1 HAPASDLDRR
11 LLGHGPDPMRYSLAL
26 GGFSKASLDL
36 KSALAYSSRHGR
48 QGPGSVHRG
57 YSRFPGGIYVPNQR
71 RFPSKDPDVVLVA
84 RLGVLGTSIDCPAAR
99 GRKPPERYRSTAAH
113 SGGGTEGRAARSRD
127 ADADRRGVPH
137 GRRPWPASDALGGA
151 PDSSVQRRAYAGD
164 RTAAWIGRNL
174 GRP

>member
-1 HAPASDLDRR
+1 DRRDEPITSFRDGLYIRLSVAGHRKSAAKLFDREVDRSVADHHALPDGSKQLVDRHHVAVRVREEDKPIHRPRLDHDGQIAALEEVQRRPHAPASDLDRR

-71 RFPSKDPDVVLVA
+71 RFP
-84 RLGVLGTSIDCPAAR
+84 
-99 GRKPPERYRSTAAH
+99 
-113 SGGGTEGRAARSRD
+113 
-127 ADADRRGVPH
+127 
-137 GRRPWPASDALGGA
+137 
-151 PDSSVQRRAYAGD
+151 
-164 RTAAWIGRNL
+164 
-174 GRP
+174 